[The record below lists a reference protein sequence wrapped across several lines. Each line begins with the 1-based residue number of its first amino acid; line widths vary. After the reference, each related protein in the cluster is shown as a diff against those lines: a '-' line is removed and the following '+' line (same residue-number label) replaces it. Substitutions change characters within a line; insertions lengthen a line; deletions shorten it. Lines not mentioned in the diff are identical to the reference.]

1 MLMEGT
7 RNPQYSQYPF
17 MRKAFDVSSFHHD
30 LPVLAADAS
39 STNSS

>member
-1 MLMEGT
+1 
-7 RNPQYSQYPF
+7 

-39 STNSS
+39 SKFTPSYQLK